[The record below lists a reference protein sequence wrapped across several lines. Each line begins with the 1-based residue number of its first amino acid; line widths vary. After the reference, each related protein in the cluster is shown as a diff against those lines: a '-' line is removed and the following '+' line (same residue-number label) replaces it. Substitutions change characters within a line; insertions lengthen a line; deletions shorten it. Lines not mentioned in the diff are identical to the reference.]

1 MGDRSLNFLLLA
13 FEGEEAQFAARL
25 AQRLKA
31 HGHGVHVA
39 SCDHYTVTH
48 MDGVA
53 AGYYRRV
60 GLRDDE
66 FSDLSAFYAE
76 LNDLPAD
83 LDEKNVDWNYLREF
97 EHKYCK
103 HRTLLELV
111 TTDPILSG
119 AFHHRNIYY
128 RPDNKAVFF
137 KMLELKTR
145 WLDRVF
151 NALDFDAIVTVNF
164 QYFVKAAMFTMAE
177 ARSIPFLMV
186 SSCRVAGLHLIF
198 DNFSLGTPGYVVD
211 EMKRLQAT
219 GDECADAKAY
229 AQSLISERKPA
240 YTGFEST
247 MRRISSQMSIWHRL
261 YHLLRMVMLEWRP
274 GLFVYKHY
282 RGLFRPNYFLPGYF
296 ALLKAD
302 IVGLWRR
309 IGYFRHARLV
319 SPVLPDG
326 PFVFFP
332 LHLIPENSVLTL
344 SKTFNELEC
353 LFQLS
358 KVLPPDWKVV
368 VKVNPNMLVS
378 FDCHPNSYYLEM
390 AALPNV
396 QFVHPSLRSGD
407 VIVRA
412 RAVAAI
418 SGTALLEGAL
428 YGKPGF
434 RWGRTEFEVVDIVHQ
449 FDPARVRDQIEV
461 TKSDNVLVY
470 VQACFNLGFEL
481 DVQLIGR
488 SLSASLSA
496 EQEEK
501 CLRQLDD
508 LEHRL
513 LGFLKDRA

>member
-1 MGDRSLNFLLLA
+1 MNFLLLA

-31 HGHGVHVA
+31 RGHGVHVA
-39 SCDHYTVTH
+39 SCDHYTVTQ
-48 MDGVA
+48 MDAVA

-60 GLRDDE
+60 GLQDGE
-66 FSDLSAFYAE
+66 FSDLGAFYAE
-76 LNDLPAD
+76 LNALPSD
-83 LDEKNVDWNYLREF
+83 LDEKRVDWSYLREF
-97 EHKYCK
+97 EQKYCK
-103 HRTLLELV
+103 RYTLLELV
-111 TTDPILSG
+111 AMDPMLSG
-119 AFHHRNIYY
+119 AFHHRNVYY
-128 RPDNKAVFF
+128 RPKNKALFF
-137 KMLELKTR
+137 KMLEMKAR

-151 NALDFDAIVTVNF
+151 NALEFDAILTVNF

-198 DNFSLGTPGYVVD
+198 DNFSFGTPDHVVQ
-211 EMKRLQAT
+211 EMDRLAAA

-229 AQSLISERKPA
+229 AQSLIAERKPA

-247 MRRISSQMSIWHRL
+247 LRRISAQMSIWRRL
-261 YHLLRMVMLEWRP
+261 HHLLRMVALEWRP
-274 GLFVYKHY
+274 ALFLYKHY
-282 RGLFRPNYFLPGYF
+282 RGLLRPNYFLPNYV

-302 IVGLWRR
+302 IIGLWRR
-309 IGYFRHARLV
+309 IGYFRHERLV

-326 PFVFFP
+326 PFVYFP

-358 KVLPPDWKVV
+358 KVLPPDWKIV
-368 VKVNPNMLVS
+368 VKINPNMLVS
-378 FDCHPNSYYLEM
+378 FDTHPNSYYLEM

-407 VIVRA
+407 VMVRA

-418 SGTALLEGAL
+418 SGTALLEGAI

-434 RWGRTEFEVVDIVHQ
+434 RWGRTEFEVVDTVHQ
-449 FDPARVRDQIEV
+449 FDAAKVREQLEA
-461 TKSDNVLVY
+461 TQSENVLVY

-501 CLRQLDD
+501 CVGQLDD
-508 LEHRL
+508 LEKRL
-513 LGFLKDRA
+513 LTFLKDRA